1 MYKDVKKKLLSVAL
15 CICMVIGAV
24 QVVPRVKAAATVSG
38 NTVTVTGIDS
48 DGVSTDY
55 TLTVDRLT
63 FSYNGEVQIPAIKS
77 VVANQKN
84 IDSSGWQFNL
94 KSGDDGKTVG
104 SHMCYLTVAA
114 SGYTFTENETQLTYN
129 ITKARIINIQ
139 VSSADVVEWKSGG
152 TAPVINSVVVTTSGS
167 DTIALDRSQYEVAP
181 VTGTGAKSTTLKVT
195 DQDNFDLSGVSSKTV
210 EFSVAYSLSG
220 KLSDGTTENEMYISN
235 TTVDYTGNVQTPV
248 ICLKNSSGSTNID
261 LSNFIVT
268 YYKGSSVVDS
278 AVVSQIIDA
287 GEYTVTVSA
296 KNRYASINDA
306 YYTGTY
312 TGAFNVGARG
322 TDGLR
327 VVAADERQNEASVV
341 VYENGSQTK
350 TLIYSYQNGSEVE
363 LRDVHVYDGKDD
375 VTDCFILAYNPE
387 KPVVGTVLL
396 TLRPRTDSNYSG
408 NIQISYFITSK
419 LSIKSMTFQGKNAG
433 DYTNLVYTG
442 QPVVPLKIEVVNAN
456 GGAVYS
462 GYTVTYKYV
471 ENGVELQAAGS
482 TDPKLATPGEKKVV
496 VTGIGNYADA
506 GSIEASYT
514 VLAVNMESE
523 QYKNDFTL
531 TLKGIKKTGDSYYEY
546 YKGSAWEPET
556 ELVYKKGTPNEH
568 VLTLGSEYT
577 VSYEN
582 NTGIGTATVTVTAT
596 DGSNYEGSRSIEFSI
611 HPLDLQK
618 ARIASDG
625 NTVEYTG
632 NGITPAI
639 KLVDDGLYEYELR
652 NKDFTVVQ
660 YAQKDGTVLD
670 AAPVNVGNYKITIQS
685 NNVNI
690 SGNSK
695 TLDYEI
701 VSKNIDSIGFRLTGV
716 NGDNR
721 EIEWNGGKT
730 EPQLESALTSGTD
743 YTYQYSNSDKV
754 SAVSGASVVITG
766 QGNYTGTKTL
776 YYTITRRSFTTG
788 DKSDFTITS
797 SYSGN
802 VTDTDGYKIKLSVE
816 DAARSPESAQAL
828 HMGTDYTVQTV
839 EYYDDLTKTWETLA
853 ASAYDATAND
863 TVKNLK
869 KAGRYRITIAGN
881 GSYQSTLQT
890 EQACGT
896 DISNYYVG
904 INETGTYI
912 SYPYTGSTVT
922 PSAFTLYMSNG
933 NPTPIAKE
941 CYTID
946 YERKDK
952 YTEKLV
958 DIGIIYVIGVGVPE
972 KGYYGRTQIKE
983 DNKKG
988 YYKIAAPKW
997 NDATFTL
1004 EVSPSSIKFAPNDGT
1019 DIPKISVTFNGK
1031 KLVEGSDYELV
1042 YNEAQ
1047 LRTAGSKRIT
1057 VRGINNYE
1065 NSANVRYADY
1075 VVDQVD
1081 ISEVKVVP
1089 GEASYNGGRPEITL
1103 SYLGYPLVEGKDND
1117 YTVNPIPD
1125 STTGEEIVKNNAD
1138 GKYYIT
1144 YKVAGKGNFKGTRVE
1159 KIAIS
1164 VSSLLDS
1171 DADFADSKDTA
1182 QVGQYY
1188 VVWQNDECVITS
1200 DQAKLEASKRT
1211 AVKPTTITIGYK
1223 KSETSEPTI
1232 LDKDKDFKIT
1242 GYGSNVTPGVSD
1254 ANYVVIQGI
1263 NGYSGTRKLKFKL
1276 YTDISGA
1283 QTTTTSL
1290 IRNDSGAT
1298 TPTVITKQ
1306 KWQEVYAKEGERG
1319 LVELANLSFDEA
1331 DGVINTDE
1339 YNLRWSKGFDV
1350 ANPAVGTATLTI
1362 VGAQKESHYYSRKI
1376 ENIQFTIVNGLEGAD
1391 ITVNGESN
1399 SIQYDGKPV
1408 VVTASGIS
1416 FVVKVD
1422 NETLKLGTDYEIKGY
1437 ANNDRIGEATVRI
1450 EGKGNYAGEAEHQFK
1465 ITYPLSQLVVYME
1478 NDEGKYVNTA
1488 EEQVRYPYKSKDITP
1503 RLHVYCP
1510 LDLPSG
1516 TTDYNSITPLSEASY
1531 TVEYENNR
1539 NAGTAN
1545 AVIKDAQFFTGD
1557 TQRKIPFVI
1566 GVASICPPT
1575 KGAITYTTTK
1585 GSSVDNIRVTY
1596 AGKDFTASDLGIELL
1611 DKGTTL
1617 VSGNSGDYVIYY
1629 TGDTR
1634 NVSKPTALPAVT
1646 FVGVNN
1652 YTDSHAINFTI
1663 LQKSLNDSDIIANNN
1678 QPLDLI
1684 YSGTDISAA
1693 VKEKL
1698 NVVFT
1703 GAEKLVCDTDYMIE
1717 GYYTDA
1723 LCRIKVVDSDNNPIA
1738 PSAQGTYY
1746 VKLTGIGNYDGE
1758 KIVQVNVGK
1767 KDMTSGLKISFIA
1780 SEDCPLDASGE
1791 PVCIY
1796 NGVAHEPKIVVTYG
1810 KDVTLVENTD
1820 YSVVYANNTD
1830 ASDATTTASVTVTAL
1845 PNSNYDGSVT
1855 RNFTIQPKN
1864 IAQLDTAANT
1874 MYYSSL
1880 NESYPFTGLSV
1891 EPTMVVR
1898 DSETGETLVNLTDYT
1913 IDYVSEY
1920 QGLEIASGAALHS
1933 YAGLVTMTI
1942 TGQNNYTG
1950 TQEFTYYIG
1959 EDISKAYTLVNGNR
1973 SLTTTYTGLEQ
1984 APDENA
1990 ITVETTSS
1998 TLKLKNDDGTDRYN
2012 IAYYKNGFEKSDL
2025 VNRDQIIDAATYY
2038 IAVVGVPSKGTYAK
2052 TSESNS
2058 CAYTIYPRSI
2068 APSYVLVSGYDGS
2081 YYYTG
2086 QPIEPKAIT
2095 VEDTDLLVTS
2105 DQADPQRRSV
2115 KLVNGTDYD
2124 ISYTNNTSAGK
2135 ASIIVT
2141 GKGNYSGN
2149 RVAYF
2154 NIVSSNTDGNN
2165 TWDGT
2170 SEGTGSISNGSTTI
2184 SAKDIILGYDST
2196 TYNCMMYNGYERIP
2210 TVSINGLSNSDF
2222 VITASNNIRPGVAT
2236 LMITGINNYTGT
2248 IYKNYTIKA
2257 DLSTYGTVSTIV
2269 DQSYTG
2275 YQITPYVTVTCGGN
2289 LLTVGNDYT
2298 VTYANNTN
2306 VGRATVIATAAANS
2320 YYVGTA
2326 NGYFNISNTATGME
2340 ITGYA
2345 SSYTYTGNAITPDV
2359 VVTMNGRMLNRGT
2372 DYTVTYSNNT
2382 NVGTATMTVTGIG
2395 SFSGTKTINYVI
2407 EAKNIENC
2415 ITTAVNNYQYTG
2427 NTYTPSVTLT
2437 DSSTGKTL
2445 AAGTDYT
2452 ITYSNNTNPG
2462 TASITVTALSR
2473 NYTGSKVIS
2482 FKITSAAVSGLR
2494 VSRIKNNSMKL
2505 SWSDQDYADGYQI
2518 CNANNRVIGTTSNNS
2533 YTVKRLT
2540 SCTTYRYKVRSYV
2553 ENADGSVS
2561 YGNFSTAVAA
2571 QTMLNTPTL
2580 KARSTTRGN
2589 VTLTWSK
2596 VAKASGY
2603 EIYYSTEKNG
2613 IYTKLKTVS
2622 KSSARRYVDSGLAS
2636 GEKYYYTI
2644 RAYRTVNGVKT
2655 YSSYNTIKSATVK

>member
-24 QVVPRVKAAATVSG
+24 QVVPRAKAAVDTVHEKTISG
-38 NTVTVTGIDS
+38 SVEGTEPKTFKITYRGDSFTYNGSTQRPTLEKVEIIENGSSRNVTGKCEFSEGNVNVGSYSCYLVGKQGSGYSFAQDDS
-48 DGVSTDY
+48 TAISYTISAAKIADIEVNYEKSKVLKYSAAGVKPDISSLTVYLDDNSQTEL
-55 TLTVDRLT
+55 TLTDQYTVDSL
-63 FSYNGEVQIPAIKS
+63 SDIGL
-77 VVANQKN
+77 NQTCN
-84 IDSSGWQFNL
+84 V
-94 KSGDDGKTVG
+94 T
-104 SHMCYLTVAA
+104 
-114 SGYTFTENETQLTYN
+114 
-129 ITKARIINIQ
+129 IT
-139 VSSADVVEWKSGG
+139 G
-152 TAPVINSVVVTTSGS
+152 
-167 DTIALDRSQYEVAP
+167 
-181 VTGTGAKSTTLKVT
+181 
-195 DQDNFDLSGVSSKTV
+195 DNFDKTGMMSTSIKC
-210 EFSVAYSLSG
+210 SVGYDLAESTPYYLGFKGGAS
-220 KLSDGTTENEMYISN
+220 TN
-235 TTVDYTGNVQTPV
+235 YTGNAITPV
-248 ICLKNSSGSTNID
+248 LCIYSADGTEITAISTTDFAIKYNGSEST
-261 LSNFIVT
+261 
-268 YYKGSSVVDS
+268 
-278 AVVSQIIDA
+278 QILAADI
-287 GEYTVTVSA
+287 YTVEVTPRMGADRSCKVG
-296 KNRYASINDA
+296 NYIFTGT
-306 YYTGTY
+306 YTGTY
-312 TGAFNVGARG
+312 TVGEKLASDLTVSCDNADGTAKVVLTGANKQELTLQYNNGNSV
-322 TDGLR
+322 
-327 VVAADERQNEASVV
+327 EPQNVV
-341 VYENGSQTK
+341 VKDAAGNTIPCDISCRNSTMAGTAYMDITPRKGTNYTGTITIEYFIVSSIRISRVEFPLYNSNVTD
-350 TLIYSYQNGSEVE
+350 LIYSGEPQIA
-363 LRDVHVYDGKDD
+363 DVVD
-375 VTDCFILAYNPE
+375 
-387 KPVVGTVLL
+387 
-396 TLRPRTDSNYSG
+396 
-408 NIQISYFITSK
+408 
-419 LSIKSMTFQGKNAG
+419 
-433 DYTNLVYTG
+433 
-442 QPVVPLKIEVVNAN
+442 VVNA
-456 GGAVYS
+456 S
-462 GYTVTYKYV
+462 GTPLYEGEKWHYVVTYNYQD
-471 ENGVELQAAGS
+471 EF
-482 TDPKLATPGEKKVV
+482 
-496 VTGIGNYADA
+496 GNYQAEELSASAAAQNPNMGTSGTKRIRVSGRGKYA
-506 GSIEASYT
+506 GQKDEKEYKISAVSIANHPDWFS
-514 VLAVNMESE
+514 
-523 QYKNDFTL
+523 L
-531 TLKGIKKTGDSYYEY
+531 TLDKNSFYYDGTPKKPKTIFTYKKTHTI
-546 YKGSAWEPET
+546 PE
-556 ELVYKKGTPNEH
+556 
-568 VLTLGSEYT
+568 SEYT
-577 VSYEN
+577 VEYTEN
-582 NTGIGTATVTVTAT
+582 TNVGTATVTVTANKN
-596 DGSNYEGSRSIEFSI
+596 SNYEGSVSTTFSI
-611 HPLDLQK
+611 KPVSIDY
-618 ARIASDG
+618 AVITDAPFTYNRTAVRPTIAIQSDAVYG
-625 NTVEYTG
+625 TDYSYQLTEGTDYHVDKYMNAEGTALSSAPTACGKYSVQITNLNKDNVTGTTKTLPFKIEQADINTVTG
-632 NGITPAI
+632 FQ
-639 KLVDDGLYEYELR
+639 LR
-652 NKDFTVVQ
+652 
-660 YAQKDGTVLD
+660 
-670 AAPVNVGNYKITIQS
+670 
-685 NNVNI
+685 
-690 SGNSK
+690 
-695 TLDYEI
+695 
-701 VSKNIDSIGFRLTGV
+701 GV

-721 EIEWNGGKT
+721 EIEWNGRETKPELIG
-730 EPQLESALTSGTD
+730 SALDPNTD
-743 YTYQYSNSDKV
+743 YTYEYQNCSGV

-766 QGNYTGTKTL
+766 KGNYTGTKTL
-776 YYTITRRSFTTG
+776 CYTITRRSFTG
-788 DKSDFTITS
+788 SSNSDFTIAATP
-797 SYSGN
+797 SGT
-802 VTDTDGYKIKLSVE
+802 VSDSDGYKIKLTVK
-816 DAARSPESAQAL
+816 DAARSPESAQTL
-828 HMGTDYTVQTV
+828 KMGTDYKIQTI
-839 EYYDDLTKTWETLA
+839 EYYNDQNNEWATLTTSDYTTED
-853 ASAYDATAND
+853 SSD
-863 TVKNLK
+863 TIKNLK
-869 KAGRYRITIAGN
+869 KAGKYRITVEGQK
-881 GSYQSTLQT
+881 SYQGTLQVT
-890 EQACGT
+890 QACGT
-896 DISNYYVG
+896 DISKYYVG
-904 INETGTYI
+904 IADRITNYT
-912 SYPYTGSTVT
+912 YTGAEIT
-922 PSAFTLYMSNG
+922 PSTFNIYNSDG
-933 NPTPIAKE
+933 NVVSSITSGY
-941 CYTID
+941 YTVD
-946 YERKDK
+946 YVRTDSYSK
-952 YTEKLV
+952 KLV
-958 DIGIIYVIGVGVPE
+958 DVGTIYVIGVGVPS
-972 KGYYGRTQIKE
+972 KGYYGRTNIRADKT
-983 DNKKG
+983 NG
-988 YYKIAAPKW
+988 YYKINSPRW
-997 NDATFTL
+997 TDTTL
-1004 EVSPSSIKFAPNDGT
+1004 TVAVDPSSVSFRPYGYT
-1019 DIPKISVTFNGK
+1019 EIPEISVTFKGEV
-1031 KLVEGSDYELV
+1031 LVKDRDYELIYDEEQV
-1042 YNEAQ
+1042 
-1047 LRTAGSKRIT
+1047 LLAGDKTIE
-1057 VRGINNYE
+1057 VRGINNYAG
-1065 NSANVRYADY
+1065 NSKPAKYTVKPIDIATVDVVSDDAN
-1075 VVDQVD
+1075 
-1081 ISEVKVVP
+1081 
-1089 GEASYNGGRPEITL
+1089 YNGGKPGFKLYDYNGPKKYELIENVDYTVDTAAAEIKNDA
-1103 SYLGYPLVEGKDND
+1103 SGYYIEYVVEGKTNFSG
-1117 YTVNPIPD
+1117 TKKITIPIKK
-1125 STTGEEIVKNNAD
+1125 SGLGEK
-1138 GKYYIT
+1138 
-1144 YKVAGKGNFKGTRVE
+1144 
-1159 KIAIS
+1159 
-1164 VSSLLDS
+1164 
-1171 DADFADSKDTA
+1171 DAEFVDSKDNV
-1182 QVGQYY
+1182 QPGQYY
-1188 VVWQNDECVITS
+1188 VLWQEDECVIS
-1200 DQAKLEASKRT
+1200 SEEAKKEASKRT
-1211 AVKPTTITIGYK
+1211 KITPKNFSVIYQKSATDTVELKPGTDENDPTADYYIVGYGTNVKPGNYD
-1223 KSETSEPTI
+1223 S
-1232 LDKDKDFKIT
+1232 
-1242 GYGSNVTPGVSD
+1242 
-1254 ANYVVIQGI
+1254 NYVKIKGI
-1263 NGYSGTRKLKFKL
+1263 NGYSGTRELKFTL

-1306 KWQEVYAKEGERG
+1306 KWQEVYAKEGEHG

-1339 YNLRWSKGFDV
+1339 YTLRWSKGFDV

-1437 ANNDRIGEATVRI
+1437 ANNDRIGEATIRI

-1488 EEQVRYPYKSKDITP
+1488 EEQVRYPYKAKDITP

-1663 LQKSLNDSDIIANNN
+1663 LQKSLNDSDIIVNNS

-1693 VKEKL
+1693 VTEKL

-1758 KIVQVNVGK
+1758 KIAQVNVGK

-1898 DSETGETLVNLTDYT
+1898 DSETGETLVNPTDYT

-1998 TLKLKNDDGTDRYN
+1998 TLKLKNDDGTDRYD

-2025 VNRDQIIDAATYY
+2025 VTRDQIIDAATYY

-2095 VEDTDLLVTS
+2095 VEDTDLPVTS

-2115 KLVNGTDYD
+2115 KLVSGTDYD

-2165 TWDGT
+2165 TWNGT

-2359 VVTMNGRMLNRGT
+2359 IVTMNGRMLNRGT
-2372 DYTVTYSNNT
+2372 DYVVSYSNNT

>member
-24 QVVPRVKAAATVSG
+24 QVVPRATAAADTTTYTKTISGSVSGAGTKTFEITIQGQKFTYNGTTQRPTLKKVEIVEGSSRIDVTDKCELTAGSVNAGKYNCYLVGKSGAGYSFAQTDSTAISYTIEKATIANIKVNYDEDKVLKYKAAGVTPDISS
-38 NTVTVTGIDS
+38 VTVTLNDS
-48 DGVSTDY
+48 T
-55 TLTVDRLT
+55 R
-63 FSYNGEVQIPAIKS
+63 
-77 VVANQKN
+77 
-84 IDSSGWQFNL
+84 
-94 KSGDDGKTVG
+94 
-104 SHMCYLTVAA
+104 
-114 SGYTFTENETQLTYN
+114 TQLTLTDQY
-129 ITKARIINIQ
+129 T
-139 VSSADVVEWKSGG
+139 VSSLSSTGYDQVC
-152 TAPVINSVVVTTSGS
+152 
-167 DTIALDRSQYEVAP
+167 TIAI
-181 VTGTGAKSTTLKVT
+181 TG
-195 DQDNFDLSGVSSKTV
+195 DNFNPDGTM
-210 EFSVAYSLSG
+210 EATIQCTVAYDLAESAPFYVVFA
-220 KLSDGTTENEMYISN
+220 DGGRA
-235 TTVDYTGNVQTPV
+235 DYTGSVITPTLNIYSKGGALLTPMNTSDFTIKYNGSESTQIRAAGIYTV
-248 ICLKNSSGSTNID
+248 EVTPKSGADRSCSVSGEIFTG
-261 LSNFIVT
+261 T
-268 YYKGSSVVDS
+268 YKGTYTVGEKQASDLIVYSDS
-278 AVVSQIIDA
+278 ADGARRITLNGANKEELTLPYNNGNSVEPQNVVVQDA
-287 GEYTVTVSA
+287 DGNTIACDITYENSTQA
-296 KNRYASINDA
+296 GDA
-306 YYTGTY
+306 YMHITPRAGTNYTGTLKIEY
-312 TGAFNVGARG
+312 FIVSSLRISTIGFTSYNPNV
-322 TDGLR
+322 TD
-327 VVAADERQNEASVV
+327 
-341 VYENGSQTK
+341 
-350 TLIYSYQNGSEVE
+350 LIYSGQPQIPSVVKVVNASGVE
-363 LRDVHVYDGKDD
+363 LSKGETWHYVITYNYQDEFGNYQAQDLDEATAAKSDDMAKSGTKRIRISGRGK
-375 VTDCFILAYNPE
+375 
-387 KPVVGTVLL
+387 
-396 TLRPRTDSNYSG
+396 
-408 NIQISYFITSK
+408 
-419 LSIKSMTFQGKNAG
+419 
-433 DYTNLVYTG
+433 YTG
-442 QPVVPLKIEVVNAN
+442 QIYDMEYRIAAVNIKSHPDWFSLTLDKN
-456 GGAVYS
+456 SFYYDG
-462 GYTVTYKYV
+462 TPKKPKTTFTYK
-471 ENGVELQAAGS
+471 
-482 TDPKLATPGEKKVV
+482 TT
-496 VTGIGNYADA
+496 
-506 GSIEASYT
+506 YT
-514 VLAVNMESE
+514 
-523 QYKNDFTL
+523 
-531 TLKGIKKTGDSYYEY
+531 I
-546 YKGSAWEPET
+546 PE
-556 ELVYKKGTPNEH
+556 
-568 VLTLGSEYT
+568 SEYT
-577 VSYEN
+577 VEYTD
-582 NTGIGTATVTVTAT
+582 NTNVGTATVTVTANKN
-596 DGSNYEGSRSIEFSI
+596 SNYEGSITKTFSI
-611 HPLDLQK
+611 VPVAIGDAVITNAPFTYDRNAVKPAIAIKNDSVYGTDYSYDLTEGTDYQIDQYMDKNGNVLDNVPTDCGEYQVQITNLNRKNVTGTSKTISFKIEQ
-618 ARIASDG
+618 ADI
-625 NTVEYTG
+625 NTVTG
-632 NGITPAI
+632 FQ
-639 KLVDDGLYEYELR
+639 LR
-652 NKDFTVVQ
+652 
-660 YAQKDGTVLD
+660 
-670 AAPVNVGNYKITIQS
+670 
-685 NNVNI
+685 
-690 SGNSK
+690 
-695 TLDYEI
+695 
-701 VSKNIDSIGFRLTGV
+701 GV
-716 NGDNR
+716 NGDDR
-721 EIEWNGGKT
+721 EIEWNGGDT
-730 EPQLESALTSGTD
+730 QPELMGSALVPNVD
-743 YTYQYSNSDKV
+743 YTYEYRNCNGV

-802 VTDTDGYKIKLSVE
+802 VTDTDGYKIKLSVK

-828 HMGTDYTVQTV
+828 HMNTDYNVQTV

-853 ASAYDATAND
+853 ASAYDVTAND

-869 KAGRYRITIAGN
+869 KAGRYRITIAGDR
-881 GSYQSTLQT
+881 SYQGTLQT

-896 DISNYYVG
+896 DLSTYYVG
-904 INETGTYI
+904 INEDGTTI

-922 PSAFTLYMSNG
+922 PSAFILYTSAG
-933 NPTPIAKE
+933 NKTSIADD

-946 YERKDK
+946 YERTDK
-952 YTEKLV
+952 YSEKLI
-958 DIGIIYVIGVGVPE
+958 DIGTIYVIGVGVPE
-972 KGYYGRTQIKE
+972 KGYYGRTQVKA

-988 YYKIAAPKW
+988 YYTITAPKW
-997 NDATFTL
+997 VAGTYTL
-1004 EVSPSSIKFAPNDGT
+1004 EVSPSSIKFAPNGGT
-1019 DIPKISVTFNGK
+1019 SIPTITLTFNGK

-1042 YNEAQ
+1042 YDDEQ
-1047 LRTAGSKRIT
+1047 VRTAGSKQIT
-1057 VRGINNYE
+1057 VRGINNYADRT
-1065 NSANVRYADY
+1065 NVKYANYIVSPVA
-1075 VVDQVD
+1075 
-1081 ISEVKVVP
+1081 ITEAVKEDH
-1089 GEASYNGGRPEITL
+1089 GDASYNGGRPDFTL
-1103 SYLGYPLVEGKDND
+1103 TYEGYTLVKGVD
-1117 YTVNPIPD
+1117 YKENIKQDP
-1125 STTGEEIVKNNAD
+1125 TTGAEIIKESDN
-1138 GKYYIT
+1138 KYYIT
-1144 YKVAGKGNFKGTRVE
+1144 YEVTGKGNFSGTRE
-1159 KIAIS
+1159 IKIPIS
-1164 VSSLLDS
+1164 VSGLNES
-1171 DADFADSKDTA
+1171 DASFADSKDTA
-1182 QVGQYY
+1182 KVGQYY

-1200 DQAKLEASKRT
+1200 DQAKLKESERT
-1211 AVKPTTITIGYK
+1211 AVTPSAFSIVYK
-1223 KSETSEPTI
+1223 KSETSTTI
-1232 LDKDKDFKIT
+1232 LKEGTDYKIT
-1242 GYGSNVTPGVSD
+1242 GYGPNVTPGISD

-1263 NGYSGTRKLKFKL
+1263 NGYSGTRQLKFKL

-1283 QTTTTSL
+1283 KTTTTSL

-1298 TPTVITKQ
+1298 IPTVITKQ
-1306 KWQEVYAKEGERG
+1306 KWQEVLNQEGERG
-1319 LVELANLSFDEA
+1319 LVELANLSFDETT
-1331 DGVINTDE
+1331 GVINTDE
-1339 YNLRWSKGFDV
+1339 YTLRWSKGFNV
-1350 ANPAVGTATLTI
+1350 KNPAVGTATLTI
-1362 VGAQKESHYYSRKI
+1362 VGAQTESHYYSKSFD
-1376 ENIQFTIVNGLEGAD
+1376 IQFTIVNGLEGAD

-1585 GSSVDNIRVTY
+1585 GASVDNIRVTY

-1663 LQKSLNDSDIIANNN
+1663 LQKSLNDSDIIANNS

-1820 YSVVYANNTD
+1820 YSVVYTNNTD

-1898 DSETGETLVNLTDYT
+1898 DSETGETLVNPTDYT

-2052 TSESNS
+2052 TSEANS

-2095 VEDTDLLVTS
+2095 VEDTDLPVTS
-2105 DQADPQRRSV
+2105 DQADLQRRSV

-2165 TWDGT
+2165 TWNGT

-2359 VVTMNGRMLNRGT
+2359 VVTMNGRTLNRGT

-2427 NTYTPSVTLT
+2427 NTYTPSITLT

-2494 VSRIKNNSMKL
+2494 VSQIRNNSMKL

-2518 CNANNRVIGTTSNNS
+2518 CNADSRVIGTTSNNS

-2561 YGNFSTAVAA
+2561 YGNFSTVVAA

-2580 KARSTTRGN
+2580 KARSTSRGN

-2603 EIYYSTEKNG
+2603 EIYYSTEKDG

-2622 KSSARRYVDSGLAS
+2622 RSSARRYVDSGLAS